1 MSVTFAVGLFE
12 LFGIA
17 IPGGVQLAVLL
28 YALGRLHLV
37 DVGALATAP
46 SALLVVGAVVSSYVL
61 GSVTTPL
68 SAVLDKITPRWH
80 RTPDDARRIFLASVP
95 DARDRPFV
103 SADPNV
109 LLAAAE
115 LHNKPVASEVTR
127 REEVGMMQRNL
138 ALSLTMA
145 SIAALVEFAVGP
157 HWLLAACCALLLS
170 TAVVGTIWRERKT
183 RHYPWLKTLE
193 ICFWIPDI
201 DTPFAPDRDR
211 R

>member
-1 MSVTFAVGLFE
+1 MTFAVGLFE

-28 YALGRLHLV
+28 YALGRLHVV

-68 SAVLDKITPRWH
+68 SAVLDKIMPRRH
-80 RTPDDARRIFLASVP
+80 QTPDDARRIFLACVP

-109 LLAAAE
+109 
-115 LHNKPVASEVTR
+115 
-127 REEVGMMQRNL
+127 
-138 ALSLTMA
+138 
-145 SIAALVEFAVGP
+145 
-157 HWLLAACCALLLS
+157 
-170 TAVVGTIWRERKT
+170 
-183 RHYPWLKTLE
+183 
-193 ICFWIPDI
+193 
-201 DTPFAPDRDR
+201 
-211 R
+211 